1 MFCILTGKEVLSGCY
16 ALDACHYCTSL
27 PQSLGG
33 CVDSLQ
39 TKKKRH
45 KQVVYTRNT
54 DMISFSQDIIF
65 IS

>member
-39 TKKKRH
+39 KKRRY
-45 KQVVYTRNT
+45 KQVVYTRNA
-54 DMISFSQDIIF
+54 DMISFSQYIIF

>member
-39 TKKKRH
+39 TKKK
-45 KQVVYTRNT
+45 
-54 DMISFSQDIIF
+54 DMNKLF
-65 IS
+65 IPVTLI